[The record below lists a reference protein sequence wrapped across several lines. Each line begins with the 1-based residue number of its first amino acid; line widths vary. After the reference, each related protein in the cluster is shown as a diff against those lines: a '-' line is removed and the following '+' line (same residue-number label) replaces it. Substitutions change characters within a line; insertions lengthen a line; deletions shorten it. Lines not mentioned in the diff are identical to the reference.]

1 MTSKKERN
9 LSNTTA
15 DAAIRAIEAQF
26 VENANA
32 KNPAKLVHDF
42 YADDALLIP
51 PGSPANTT
59 GTKALVDF
67 WTGLLIQEKAEQIAI
82 NTISVEASGDMAY
95 EIGEFG
101 YSSPND
107 KGVLTRTTGK
117 FVVVYRM
124 IAGRYRA
131 TVDIFNVNQ

>member
-1 MTSKKERN
+1 MSYAN
-9 LSNTTA
+9 A

-42 YADDALLIP
+42 YTDDALLIP
-51 PGSPANTT
+51 PGSPANVT
-59 GTKALVDF
+59 GTKALTDF
-67 WTGLLIQEKAEQIAI
+67 WTQLLIEEKAVQITI
-82 NTISVEASGDMAY
+82 NTVSVEASGDLAY

-101 YSSPND
+101 YSSPNPE
-107 KGVLTRTTGK
+107 GALARTTGK
-117 FVVVYRM
+117 FVVVYRK
-124 IAGRYRA
+124 IGENYKA